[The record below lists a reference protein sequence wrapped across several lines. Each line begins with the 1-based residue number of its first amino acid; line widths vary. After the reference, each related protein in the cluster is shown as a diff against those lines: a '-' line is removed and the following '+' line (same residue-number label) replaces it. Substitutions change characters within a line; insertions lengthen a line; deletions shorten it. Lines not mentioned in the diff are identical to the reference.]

1 MPCVQPQVKNMEELR
16 AQGNL
21 DNQLR
26 TESCRNFAVIGGS
39 RQDRRHI
46 LTEGPEKCTEMLRAL
61 S

>member
-21 DNQLR
+21 DNQL
-26 TESCRNFAVIGGS
+26 RNFAVIGGS